1 MLWNFPIRSC
11 EIRSRSAAQNKEQKD
26 SHRGFPME
34 GPGQGLDGT
43 SFWQGADANSNVPKP
58 ASSPQGWS
66 GGRSKEPSAALRSRL
81 SEVIEGEIIPRL
93 MLSHRPPRRTAV
105 DDAPKPGTDE
115 IVAFA
120 RLVISPDLD
129 AATEH
134 VRNLRLSGMSA
145 ESLCLDLLAPAARCL
160 GELWEEDLCDFLDV
174 TVGLSRLQCI
184 LQELTP
190 YLGPERGDFES
201 LRRILL
207 LPAPYETH
215 TFGIAMVEK
224 FFRASGW
231 DVAGGA
237 AGSSDMAVDLV
248 RSEWFGLAGF
258 SVSTENHLDAVGA
271 CIRAT
276 RRASCNP
283 SISVIVGGPLFVDR
297 PDLAVLL
304 GADALAGDGVSAVLM
319 AQSLLDLK
327 ARA

>member
-1 MLWNFPIRSC
+1 
-11 EIRSRSAAQNKEQKD
+11 
-26 SHRGFPME
+26 ME
-34 GPGQGLDGT
+34 GSGQGLDGT
-43 SFWQGADANSNVPKP
+43 SLWQGVDANSNIPKP

-120 RLVISPDLD
+120 RLVISPDLE
-129 AATEH
+129 AATER

-145 ESLCLDLLAPAARCL
+145 ESLCLDLLAPTARCL

-190 YLGPERGDFES
+190 YLGPERGDFEG

>member
-1 MLWNFPIRSC
+1 
-11 EIRSRSAAQNKEQKD
+11 
-26 SHRGFPME
+26 ME
-34 GPGQGLDGT
+34 RLGQGFDGA
-43 SFWQGADANSNVPKP
+43 SLWQSADATANKPKS
-58 ASSPQGWS
+58 ASPSQGWS
-66 GGRSKEPSAALRSRL
+66 GGRSTEPSAALRSRL

-93 MLSHRPPRRTAV
+93 MLSHRPPRRTVV
-105 DDAPKPGTDE
+105 DDAPKPSIDE

-145 ESLCLDLLAPAARCL
+145 ESLCLDLLAPTARCL

-190 YLGPERGDFES
+190 YLGPERGDTES

-207 LPAPYETH
+207 LPAPHETH

-237 AGSSDMAVDLV
+237 GSSADLAVDLV
-248 RSEWFGLAGF
+248 RAEWFGIAGF

-283 SISVIVGGPLFVDR
+283 AISVIVGGPLFVDR